1 MLTPRQREVLAL
13 VAKGHKLK
21 TVAAELGL
29 STGRVDQHVAAIKQR
44 LGVNDLIGIGLD
56 QSVTQ
61 PLRISTGSIP
71 PVPDGSIR
79 RHSGL
84 GTDPEPILLSDAMS
98 LRRSAPWEQA
108 GYQVGPGAL
117 DGPGAGVKRG
127 AAIAVV
133 AVCLVVLLLL
143 LVAGYM
149 LVSQA
154 AAPSP

>member
-1 MLTPRQREVLAL
+1 M

-44 LGVNDLIGIGLD
+44 LGLNDLIGIGIV
-56 QSVTQ
+56 SSAT
-61 PLRISTGSIP
+61 PLWGNSTGVNP
-71 PVPDGSIR
+71 PVPDPSIPG
-79 RHSGL
+79 HAGL
-84 GTDPEPILLSDAMS
+84 GTDPEPIILSDATP
-98 LRRSAPWEQA
+98 LIRPAPWQ
-108 GYQVGPGAL
+108 QVDQRVGPGAL

-127 AAIAVV
+127 AAIAVI

-149 LVSQA
+149 LVTQV